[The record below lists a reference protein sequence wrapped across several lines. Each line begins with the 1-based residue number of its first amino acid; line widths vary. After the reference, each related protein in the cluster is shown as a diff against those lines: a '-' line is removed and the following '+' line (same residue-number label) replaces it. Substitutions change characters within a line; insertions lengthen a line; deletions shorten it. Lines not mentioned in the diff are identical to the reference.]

1 MVSRQN
7 KKTTSELII
16 IQVGRIRKLLW
27 MQMTQENSS
36 FKQLQ
41 TKTREQK
48 TGPKTKQTTTT
59 TTHPTLQTPWNN
71 PPKESASTPPP
82 LLPHPTKKSTSP

>member
-7 KKTTSELII
+7 KKTISELII
-16 IQVGRIRKLLW
+16 IQVGRIKKLFW

-48 TGPKTKQTTTT
+48 TGPKTK
-59 TTHPTLQTPWNN
+59 
-71 PPKESASTPPP
+71 
-82 LLPHPTKKSTSP
+82 